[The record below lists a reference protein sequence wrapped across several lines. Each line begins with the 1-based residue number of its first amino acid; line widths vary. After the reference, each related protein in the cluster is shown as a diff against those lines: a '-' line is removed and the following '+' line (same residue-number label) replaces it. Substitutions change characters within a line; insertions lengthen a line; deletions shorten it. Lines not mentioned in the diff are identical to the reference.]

1 MTDYNPDF
9 TLGYGSSQWT
19 PTVASAASQ
28 PPVAQADL
36 GPRWKMIHARTVT
49 IYCGGLDRAGF
60 ELAKQ
65 GAKAEPIHIEP
76 HEEAGR

>member
-9 TLGYGSSQWT
+9 TLGYGSEPMDADCRNCGKRLQWRK
-19 PTVASAASQ
+19 PIS
-28 PPVAQADL
+28 
-36 GPRWKMIHARTVT
+36 GPWWKWVHVGTVT